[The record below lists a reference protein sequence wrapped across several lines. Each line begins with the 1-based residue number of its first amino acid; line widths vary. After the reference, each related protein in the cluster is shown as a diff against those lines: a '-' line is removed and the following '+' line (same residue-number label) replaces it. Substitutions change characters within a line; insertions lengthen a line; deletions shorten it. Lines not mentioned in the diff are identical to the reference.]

1 MAASPCVVL
10 YGNSLFLPGIR
21 AELVGRADF
30 ELLTVAADHPDA
42 IGLIRQRG
50 PAAVVFDLAAA
61 QPDFSVALL
70 QDRPELILIGVDPSS
85 DKVLV
90 LSGRQ
95 EQPASA
101 ADLLGVIRREARNR
115 KGMECDETA

>member
-10 YGNSLFLPGIR
+10 YGNSLFLAGIR
-21 AELVGRADF
+21 AELVGQADF

-42 IGLIRQRG
+42 VGLIRQHG
-50 PAAVVFDLAAA
+50 PTAVVFDLAAA

-70 QDRPELILIGVDPSS
+70 QDRPGLILIGVDPSS

-101 ADLLGVIRREARNR
+101 ADLLQALAVRGRVP
-115 KGMECDETA
+115 

>member
-1 MAASPCVVL
+1 MAASPCVIL
-10 YGNSLFLPGIR
+10 YGNSLFLAGIR

-30 ELLTVAADHPDA
+30 ELLTVAADDPDA
-42 IGLIRQRG
+42 VGLIREVG
-50 PAAVVFDLAAA
+50 PTAVVFDLAAA
-61 QPDFSVALL
+61 QPDFTVALL
-70 QDRPELILIGVDPSS
+70 RDRPELILIGVDPSS

-101 ADLLGVIRREARNR
+101 ADLLGVIQREARNR
-115 KGMECDETA
+115 KGME

>member
-10 YGNSLFLPGIR
+10 YGNSLFVAGIR
-21 AELVGRADF
+21 AELVGHTDF
-30 ELLTVAADHPDA
+30 ELLTVAADYPDA
-42 IGLIRQRG
+42 AGLIRELG
-50 PAAVVFDLAAA
+50 PAAVVFDLVAA
-61 QPDFSVALL
+61 QPDFTVALL
-70 QDRPELILIGVDPSS
+70 RDRPELILIGVDPSS

-101 ADLLGVIRREARNR
+101 ADLLGVIQHEARNR
-115 KGMECDETA
+115 KGME